1 MTENYNPNSAIAIG
15 SGWWE
20 RSVFPNASKGFL
32 HVDSSGNPS
41 DSNSAPGWFCVSP
54 PRVLSFG
61 DRTDGFR

>member
-20 RSVFPNASKGFL
+20 RSVYPNASKGFL

-41 DSNSAPGWFCVSP
+41 DSNSAPGWFCVS
-54 PRVLSFG
+54 LAWCF
-61 DRTDGFR
+61 